1 MGSITVDT
9 KYGAIDFNLSGD
21 QPNLQ
26 EKIKINKVLQNLE
39 TYVPQ
44 EKIDSFKTSQGG
56 DDPSFD
62 TKTGVK
68 DTKLR
73 SALSFADTGT
83 EEEAVLQK
91 FGLQEGQYLRDNRGR
106 LALSP
111 EGAQVFGIDTD
122 KNILVDESGFSMS
135 DFTDLSGLVPE
146 IGGAV
151 AGAIAGQAAIPIPIL
166 GAMIGAAIGG
176 GGGNLL
182 EEAGEGIAGTSRQT
196 AGEIAKQTATEA
208 AIAAAGEGIFGV
220 IGKAFKTFAKGPAG
234 KGVSDEQRKLIKE
247 SRELGKD
254 LLNNEKLGI
263 DPSAN
268 LMGAPALVAR
278 QQALSEKIFKTSP
291 RLKKNN
297 DTINAVLDDLKQK
310 ANITGDDTSQALGRA
325 LNQAAQTGETSLIQ
339 AERTASR
346 KLLEHMQ
353 AVSDDIGRAAEVDEA
368 LDDDLMMSFV
378 DAFRN
383 FDEQSAAKFAQVDA
397 ALESAIGNSKIFNV
411 VSMKA
416 NAKEQLEKLLG
427 TAPTKEF
434 NLLDSTL
441 KGINQLGD
449 DATYS
454 QLYNVRK
461 SLRDLRFEN
470 AGSKTLV
477 DNIDSLVVQLDAIT
491 SPQAV
496 EALSPNIFKGS
507 GTGSKEIIRKAVN
520 SVDEARGF
528 YRQGMEKFEELQKAG
543 IYKDIAAKVRTGRD
557 LDASGTYLSLIKNNN
572 PKPLKSLYKVL
583 DKSSKTSADEFKE
596 KMAGQWLRQ
605 TLKDSLD
612 PTDPSKFR
620 GSILKSKLDSLGST
634 ADELFGSKVGQV
646 KALSEQLNKLSL
658 KNVSK
663 ADIDEFIKL
672 KPNAN
677 SVNLLKDLLQKQTD
691 LADLKRSSTMK
702 KLGTGDLTDIQASEL
717 VVSKNTTSADL
728 KRLMKYFEG
737 DQKSLN
743 NIRSNFM
750 EDVIG
755 DFGDNFLL
763 EPKQFTAFSKRIDEA
778 YSSGKLETIYG
789 TETAERM
796 AKFARV
802 LKFNAKTAEGGD
814 LIAANI
820 AASPLQNLG
829 KLAKYSILGR
839 LFSSEVFY
847 KNFENE
853 LVKKGVTF
861 GSALRTTLSQ
871 FIAQETQ
878 GGIQETNKQAKAIF
892 ESSTKPNKSSV
903 PMQMPNVTPPAPGSS
918 LSNVSVV
925 TPQSKPY
932 KAIPVP
938 SDAAINNY
946 NSIRQRAAQNPAV
959 ATSLLGGLGNMD
971 LLNR

>member
-1 MGSITVDT
+1 LGIVKFQSAVGPLSFKI
-9 KYGAIDFNLSGD
+9 SGD
-21 QPNLQ
+21 EPSPT
-26 EKIKINKVLQNLE
+26 EMVKINKSIRNFNQQKQKVGLAPS
-39 TYVPQ
+39 Y
-44 EKIDSFKTSQGG
+44 
-56 DDPSFD
+56 DPSFD
-62 TKTGVK
+62 TTTGVK

-220 IGKAFKTFAKGPAG
+220 IGKAFKGISRGPAG
-234 KGVSDEQRKLIKE
+234 KGVSDDQLKLIRE
-247 SRELGKD
+247 SRE
-254 LLNNEKLGI
+254 LGI

-268 LMGAPALVAR
+268 LMGAPALIAR

-297 DTINAVLDDLKQK
+297 DSVNSILDELRQK
-310 ANITGDDTSQALGRA
+310 ANITGDDTSQALGKA

-339 AERTASR
+339 AERAASK
-346 KLLEHMQ
+346 KLLAHMQ
-353 AVSDDIGRAAEVDEA
+353 GVSDDIGRAAELDEA

-496 EALSPNIFKGS
+496 ETLSPNIFKGS

-528 YRQGMEKFEELQKAG
+528 YKQGMEKFEELQKAG

-612 PTDPSKFR
+612 PTDPSKFK
-620 GSILKSKLDSLGST
+620 GSTLKSKVDSLGST

-663 ADIDEFIKL
+663 ADIDEFIQL
-672 KPNAN
+672 NPDAS
-677 SVNLLKDLLQKQTD
+677 SVDLLKDLLQKQTD

-702 KLGTGDLTDIQASEL
+702 KLATGDLTDIQASEL
-717 VVSKNTTSADL
+717 VVSKNTTSTDL

-737 DQKSLN
+737 DETSLN

-763 EPKQFTAFSKRIDEA
+763 EPKQFTAFSKRINDA
-778 YSSGKLETIYG
+778 YTSGRLETIYG
-789 TETAERM
+789 AETAERM
-796 AKFARV
+796 SKFARV

-847 KNFENE
+847 KNFEKQ
-853 LVKKGVTF
+853 LVKEGVTF
-861 GSALRTTLSQ
+861 GSALRTTLGQ

-878 GGIQETNKQAKAIF
+878 GGIQETNKQAKAIIKS
-892 ESSTKPNKSSV
+892 ERNKPNNSSV
-903 PMQMPNVTPPAPGSS
+903 PIPMPNVTPPAPGSS
-918 LSNVSVV
+918 LSNINP
-925 TPQSKPY
+925 TQ
-932 KAIPVP
+932 AIVN
-938 SDAAINNY
+938 AASNIGPAP
-946 NSIRQRAAQNPAV
+946 IRQRASQNPAV
-959 ATSLLGGLGNMD
+959 ATSLLGGLGSAS